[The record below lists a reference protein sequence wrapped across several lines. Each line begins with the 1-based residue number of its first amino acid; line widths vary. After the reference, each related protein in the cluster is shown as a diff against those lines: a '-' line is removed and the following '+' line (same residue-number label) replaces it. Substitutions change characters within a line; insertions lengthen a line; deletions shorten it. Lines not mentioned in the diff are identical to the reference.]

1 MRHSSMLRLD
11 FSSMIEATSSQ
22 VFDWHMR
29 PGAFS
34 RLAPPWVPVHLI
46 RHDGIYE
53 GSQAELRIGIGLLGV
68 TWVAEHTHVWID
80 RGFRDIQIA
89 GPFSEWRHVH
99 HFVRHDD
106 NTSFLRDR
114 IICRLPWWGVSHPI
128 LGRIVRSSFER
139 QFAFRHRQTQRDLW
153 VHTMYPHRGRS
164 FCISGDEKSTMEY
177 AVAFFLS
184 GGWRKEE
191 NPMQATVHLDLR
203 KDQTSLHVGLRSFSW
218 LQKTWVV
225 PPIGRRSYILADDL
239 LIAAAVSVDA
249 FADPSGGHHID
260 NCWLAYLAAPHGG
273 SAPVKTPLARD
284 WTVQMKRPL
293 DRRLSEY
300 HFRSKGAFARV
311 NP

>member
-1 MRHSSMLRLD
+1 MRRPSSMLRLD

-34 RLAPPWVPVHLI
+34 RLAPPWVPVRLI

-106 NTSFLRDR
+106 TTSFLRDR

-128 LGRIVRSSFER
+128 LG
-139 QFAFRHRQTQRDLW
+139 
-153 VHTMYPHRGRS
+153 
-164 FCISGDEKSTMEY
+164 
-177 AVAFFLS
+177 
-184 GGWRKEE
+184 
-191 NPMQATVHLDLR
+191 
-203 KDQTSLHVGLRSFSW
+203 
-218 LQKTWVV
+218 
-225 PPIGRRSYILADDL
+225 
-239 LIAAAVSVDA
+239 
-249 FADPSGGHHID
+249 
-260 NCWLAYLAAPHGG
+260 
-273 SAPVKTPLARD
+273 
-284 WTVQMKRPL
+284 
-293 DRRLSEY
+293 
-300 HFRSKGAFARV
+300 
-311 NP
+311 